1 MRSRAS
7 PTDLFTYHCLQPC
20 RKKDR
25 EASALQEPVIEAPIE
40 EIVVPTTTGF
50 ATPQRSEARNSQITP
65 TPSTSQQ
72 VIADSSEACPP
83 STSASAPNSLLPA
96 VPEEPQLVLGP
107 NDVDKLQRVLAT
119 LENLLNY
126 YGVDYDRLGDVETV
140 PLCQLI
146 DAAVQRSDAVE
157 NIVFTSNGWIVPAQ
171 ILSAEEH
178 RMVCET
184 ERYPRGDRGVKDER
198 PACDG
203 CPLFLQAGMPG
214 EIFAKRATKA
224 RGYCKTCF
232 VQFSV
237 RLNFCE
243 KCEVSTHYQNL
254 VCQTNRS
261 HVMAAHALQTVINKK
276 RLEAGLAALAEVH
289 FRCLPQLPPDRRKLR
304 YRGMKKDYD
313 EDIEPNAGADY
324 YKVYALDVEEDE

>member
-1 MRSRAS
+1 MPKKGSRK
-7 PTDLFTYHCLQPC
+7 
-20 RKKDR
+20 RK
-25 EASALQEPVIEAPIE
+25 ASALQEPVIEAPIE
-40 EIVVPTTTGF
+40 ENVVPTTLGF
-50 ATPQRSEARNSQITP
+50 TTPQRAEPGNLQITP
-65 TPSTSQQ
+65 TPSTGQQ
-72 VIADSSEACPP
+72 VIADRSEACPP

-107 NDVDKLQRVLAT
+107 NDVEKLQKVLAT
-119 LENLLNY
+119 LETLLSY
-126 YGVDYDRLGDVETV
+126 YGVDYARLEDVETV

-146 DAAVQRSDAVE
+146 DVAVQRSDAVE
-157 NIVFTSNGWIVPAQ
+157 SIVFTSNGWIVPAQ
-171 ILSAEEH
+171 ILSPEEH
-178 RMVCET
+178 RIVCET
-184 ERYPRGDRGVKDER
+184 ERYPRGGRGVKDER

-203 CPLFLQAGMPG
+203 CPLFLQAGMPRD
-214 EIFAKRATKA
+214 IFAKRATKA

-232 VQFSV
+232 VQFGV

-254 VCQTNRS
+254 VCQTNIS
-261 HVMAAHALQTVINKK
+261 NVMAAQALQTVINKK

-289 FRCLPQLPPDRRKLR
+289 FRCLPQLPPDHRKLR

-313 EDIEPNAGADY
+313 RDVEPDPGGDY